1 MLLNLIAPA
10 NKAELY
16 VTSEAA
22 RLGPYILSDKSFIAG
37 WRNKRSAMATQ

>member
-1 MLLNLIAPA
+1 MLLNLIVPA

-16 VTSEAA
+16 LTSEAA
-22 RLGPYILSDKSFIAG
+22 RLSLYILSDKSLIAG